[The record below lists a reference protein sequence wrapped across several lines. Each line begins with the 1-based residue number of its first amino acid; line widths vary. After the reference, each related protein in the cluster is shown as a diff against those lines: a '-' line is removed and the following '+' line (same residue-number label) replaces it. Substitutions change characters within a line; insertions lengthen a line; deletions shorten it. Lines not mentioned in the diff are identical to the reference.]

1 MNLNWITMTEN
12 LLANGNGFVD
22 IGDAGKIAYFV
33 VEKIHE
39 LLEFE
44 YFENIRNPRQ
54 ELNFTKPRI

>member
-1 MNLNWITMTEN
+1 MTEN
-12 LLANGNGFVD
+12 LLANGNDFVD

-44 YFENIRNPRQ
+44 YFENICNPRQ
-54 ELNFTKPRI
+54 ELNFTKPRM

>member
-1 MNLNWITMTEN
+1 MTEN